1 MLAASVNT
9 PCRSAARTALSRAAP
24 FAYASTALE
33 RQLAAAAE
41 GRARLG
47 ERVASRIMPRRT
59 RAPRTTHNQA
69 RLNPL
74 VEVDELLG
82 VGLGAVEAVVGA
94 AVGLAVLGAGVG
106 LAAVGVDEGWAVGVA
121 GAPALG
127 EEAVTAP
134 RALCAHE
141 VTRHPANRIT
151 AASSTLSR
159 GRRIPGPSMA

>member
-1 MLAASVNT
+1 
-9 PCRSAARTALSRAAP
+9 
-24 FAYASTALE
+24 
-33 RQLAAAAE
+33 
-41 GRARLG
+41 
-47 ERVASRIMPRRT
+47 MPRRT

-82 VGLGAVEAVVGA
+82 VGLGVAEAVVGA
-94 AVGLAVLGAGVG
+94 VVGLAVLGAGVG
-106 LAAVGVDEGWAVGVA
+106 LAAVGVDEGWGMGEA
-121 GAPALG
+121 GALALG

-151 AASSTLSR
+151 AASSTLFR
-159 GRRIPGPSMA
+159 RRRIPGPSMA